1 MQISGNLLT
10 YSIQYNNWLGTVLID
25 NENEWVNIMSTH

>member
-10 YSIQYNNWLGTVLID
+10 YLTQYVNWLGTVLID